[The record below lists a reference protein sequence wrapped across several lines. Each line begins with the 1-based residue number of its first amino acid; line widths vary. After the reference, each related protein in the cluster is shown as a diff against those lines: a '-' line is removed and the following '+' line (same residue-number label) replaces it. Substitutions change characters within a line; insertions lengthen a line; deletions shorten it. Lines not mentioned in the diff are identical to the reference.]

1 MGPGLGNCLGL
12 LFSLVDL
19 RGESFPLV
27 SFLGVK
33 KGVKGAYKEKGG
45 GTEGPG
51 EGLTGEN
58 GEGARE
64 KN

>member
-1 MGPGLGNCLGL
+1 
-12 LFSLVDL
+12 VDL